1 MAYLITLSPS
11 SVEVKPVKQRFRVA
25 GVEICGII
33 GMGGFAVTLLG
44 VDDVGRS
51 YVIKVPKE
59 FLESILTGVTY
70 VISEKEAKA
79 FEKEFNTLKQL
90 KHPHII
96 KVIDGGVDMGVP
108 YIKLEFCEG
117 GSLRGVLNVQRR
129 LEIRDALILGIQ
141 VSDALSYIHGLG
153 IAHRDLKPEN
163 ILFTKEG
170 ILKVTDFNI
179 AKVMRTVSPS
189 SSRLTPYTPGY
200 GAPEQIYRGYGKV
213 GPWTD
218 IWALGIIL
226 YEAIVGEHPFN
237 FHDYE
242 ESIKEKPNLKRLP
255 RELRDLI
262 SKMLCE
268 EPKER
273 PNAKE
278 VKEELLTVLLKY
290 MK

>member
-70 VISEKEAKA
+70 VISKKEAKA

-108 YIKLEFCEG
+108 YIKLE
-117 GSLRGVLNVQRR
+117 VL
-129 LEIRDALILGIQ
+129 
-141 VSDALSYIHGLG
+141 
-153 IAHRDLKPEN
+153 
-163 ILFTKEG
+163 
-170 ILKVTDFNI
+170 
-179 AKVMRTVSPS
+179 
-189 SSRLTPYTPGY
+189 
-200 GAPEQIYRGYGKV
+200 
-213 GPWTD
+213 
-218 IWALGIIL
+218 
-226 YEAIVGEHPFN
+226 
-237 FHDYE
+237 
-242 ESIKEKPNLKRLP
+242 
-255 RELRDLI
+255 
-262 SKMLCE
+262 
-268 EPKER
+268 
-273 PNAKE
+273 
-278 VKEELLTVLLKY
+278 
-290 MK
+290 